1 MINLVP
7 KTSSLGGGIFLFCFN
22 CCILSDYIL
31 GGIQLS
37 FKKTLETWRYPSILL
52 FSIGVSSVGSWVY
65 FIALNLIVLNI
76 TESAI
81 AVSGLY
87 IIRALS
93 TLFTNIWSGSLV
105 DRSNK
110 KYLMIALGVFQTVL
124 ITLLPFFS
132 SLWLI
137 YAMVFLITI
146 ASSMYHSTSVTYI
159 TKLIPIG
166 QRKRF
171 NSLRSLLDSGAFL
184 TGPAT
189 AGMMFTIGTP
199 NMAIYINAGALFLSA
214 LITVGMPNV
223 ESSAQ
228 LEKTSDTTK
237 LSLRLLIDDW
247 KLVIGFSRKFLY
259 VMIIYLLFSAMVVMM
274 TATDSL
280 EAAFATRILSLSEGE
295 YGVLVSIAGAGVLI
309 GSLSNAIINEKIPTS
324 WLIGMGSLITA
335 VGYMIFTSS
344 NNFFIASVGVFVLS
358 FATAFA
364 NTGFYTFYQ
373 NNIPVD
379 VMGRVVSIYGFIEA
393 FLIITVTVIF
403 GIFSELIS
411 IRFVV
416 VSGAFVMF
424 LISIILFICSAQPS
438 KAKFYS
444 NSAELKD
451 SFQ

>member
-1 MINLVP
+1 M
-7 KTSSLGGGIFLFCFN
+7 SL
-22 CCILSDYIL
+22 
-31 GGIQLS
+31 
-37 FKKTLETWRYPSILL
+37 KKTLETWRYPSILL
-52 FSIGVSSVGSWVY
+52 FSIGVSSVGNWVY

-105 DRSNK
+105 DRLNK
-110 KYLMIALGVFQTVL
+110 KHLMIALNVFQTVL
-124 ITLLPFFS
+124 IALLPFFS
-132 SLWLI
+132 SLGFI
-137 YAMVFLITI
+137 YGMVFLITI

-159 TKLIPIG
+159 TKLIPTG

-184 TGPAT
+184 TGPAI

-199 NMAIYINAGALFLSA
+199 NMAIYINAAALFLSA

-228 LEKTSDTTK
+228 VEKISETPK
-237 LSLRLLIDDW
+237 LSLKVLKDDW
-247 KLVIGFSRKFLY
+247 KLVIGFSRKYLY
-259 VMIIYLLFSAMVVMM
+259 IMMIYLLFSTMIVMM

-295 YGVLVSIAGAGVLI
+295 YGVLVSIAGAGVLA
-309 GSLSNAIINEKIPTS
+309 GSVSNAIIIEKTPTS

-335 VGYMIFTSS
+335 VGYMVFTSS
-344 NNFFIASVGVFVLS
+344 NTFFIASVGVFVLS

-379 VMGRVVSIYGFIEA
+379 MMARVVSIYGFIEA
-393 FLIITVTVIF
+393 FLIIVVTAIF
-403 GIFSELIS
+403 GISSELIS

-416 VSGAFVMF
+416 VSGASIMF
-424 LISIILFICSAQPS
+424 LVSIALFISSVQSS

-444 NSAELKD
+444 TSSELKD
-451 SFQ
+451 SF